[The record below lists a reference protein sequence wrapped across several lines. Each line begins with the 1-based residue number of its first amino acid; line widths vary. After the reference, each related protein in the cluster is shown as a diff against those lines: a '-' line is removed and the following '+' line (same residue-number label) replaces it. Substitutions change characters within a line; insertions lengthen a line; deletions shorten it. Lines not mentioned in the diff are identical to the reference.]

1 VKEHEQRQNDS
12 RHDDFADNNVDSIV
26 LEVPGVPTSD
36 RSARR
41 RVLSLL
47 TSYYAA

>member
-26 LEVPGVPTSD
+26 LEVPAYRHRIGQHGV
-36 RSARR
+36 AF
-41 RVLSLL
+41 
-47 TSYYAA
+47 